1 MNEKVELLKK
11 IDIENFIWIIYLGII
26 FLCFYGNYYE
36 KNYLIYNNPISKEK
50 YRDITIII
58 FSVAL
63 AIYIY
68 FFNDNLDSIKKGN
81 FKSQK
86 EKDLNE
92 LSLIAS
98 TLILISGIIFLYIA
112 ITDKDLDVELAFN

>member
-1 MNEKVELLKK
+1 MNEKENLLNK
-11 IDIENFIWIIYLGII
+11 IDIENNIWIIYLVII
-26 FLCFYGNYYE
+26 GLCFYGDYHE
-36 KNYLIYNNPISKEK
+36 KNYILYDNQISKEK
-50 YRDITIII
+50 YRNVTILI
-58 FSVAL
+58 FTIAL
-63 AIYIY
+63 IIYIY
-68 FFNDNLDSIKKGN
+68 FFNDNLDTIKRN
-81 FKSQK
+81 TFKTQK